1 MSETSSSKGL
11 IVIADGD
18 VATRNDMREAL
29 QSQGFDVVCVA
40 DGAMACAAFVER
52 SPEIVIL
59 NIALP
64 DQGGVST
71 CAEIRCLPGGENIP
85 ILLVSDSD
93 DTADVENAYRAG
105 ATDFITKAID
115 WSSLEHRLRYFL
127 RVSQDY
133 RNMSK
138 TKEEHSFLLNAMPD
152 AFVVLDIENRVA
164 DFIPGNFEHPLPQP
178 AGSDVS
184 VFDFLPKNV
193 AEAWCRARNVAST
206 RGEPTPIEFTL
217 DNDGDEVSYYEARF
231 VPFTDRRTLVMVAD
245 ITDRK
250 LAEKRIRRLAFY
262 DALTGLPNRQAF
274 RLQLNGMIDEANE
287 IDDKVAV
294 FYIDLDNFKRINDT
308 LGHTIGDGVLST
320 IAERLSGSI
329 RKREHNTAGDDTPTG
344 IARLGGDEFAFAIG
358 GFEDEEVLFTIAE
371 RLGDQL
377 RKPVPYKGHEF
388 VVTPSIGVSV
398 YPDDGDNVEELL
410 MNADVAMY
418 QAKNAGRDT
427 VRFYSGTMSV
437 RSLDGLAL
445 EHDLRKAVENEELE
459 LHYQPKLELG
469 TGRLVG
475 AEALVRWKDT
485 DGNYVSPASFIPMAE
500 ESGLIVPLGDL
511 VLRMACK
518 QAHDWQQKYAD
529 APRIAVNISSQQ
541 FYQSDL
547 QQTIMKAL
555 FEAGTKPSLL
565 QLELTE
571 SILMRDVEKTIGT
584 LDYLK
589 NTGITLAIDDFG
601 TGYSS
606 LAYLTRFPIDALK
619 IDRSFVMD
627 VESSNDGATIC
638 AAIIAMARQLGLTVI
653 AEGVETVEQVDFL
666 RSQDC
671 DQIQGYLFSRPID
684 AAEYE
689 ERFLAT
695 NAGKLAFENI
705 C

>member
-1 MSETSSSKGL
+1 MNATSSSKGL
-11 IVIADGD
+11 IVIADNEAATCQAMTTALEDLGFE
-18 VATRNDMREAL
+18 VAIVDN
-29 QSQGFDVVCVA
+29 
-40 DGAMACAAFVER
+40 GAMASAAFTEHG
-52 SPEIVIL
+52 PEIVIL
-59 NIALP
+59 SVLLP
-64 DQGGVST
+64 CQDGVSA
-71 CAEIRCLPGGENIP
+71 CADIRRLPGGEDIP
-85 ILLVSDSD
+85 IVLISDHD
-93 DTADVENAYRAG
+93 DTADIDAAYHAG
-105 ATDFITKAID
+105 ATDLITKPIN
-115 WSSLEHRLRYFL
+115 WRLFRHRLQYFL
-127 RVSQDY
+127 RVSKDY
-133 RNMSK
+133 QHMSK
-138 TKEEHSFLLNAMPD
+138 MKEENNLLLNAMPD
-152 AFVVLDIENRVA
+152 TYVVLDTENRVA
-164 DFIPGNFEHPLPQP
+164 DYIPGKLVHPLPQP
-178 AGSDVS
+178 AGGEDS
-184 VFDFLPKNV
+184 VFDFLPRNV
-193 AEAWCRARNVAST
+193 AQAWCKARNAAST
-206 RGEPTPIEFTL
+206 RGEPTPIDFTL
-217 DNDGDEVSYYEARF
+217 SSDENQTSYYEARF

-250 LAEKRIRRLAFY
+250 QAEKRIRRLAFY
-262 DALTGLPNRQAF
+262 DTLTGLPNRQAF
-274 RLQLNGMIDEANE
+274 RLQLNGMIDEADEVN
-287 IDDKVAV
+287 DKVAV
-294 FYIDLDNFKRINDT
+294 LYIDLDNFKRINDT
-308 LGHTIGDGVLST
+308 LGHTIGDGVLSA

-329 RKREHNTAGDDTPTG
+329 RKNNGDSAGEEAPTG
-344 IARLGGDEFAFAIG
+344 IARLGGDEFAFAIS

-377 RKPVPYKGHEF
+377 RKPVPYQGHEF
-388 VVTPSIGVSV
+388 VVTPSIGVSI
-398 YPDDGDNVEELL
+398 YPDDADNVEDLL
-410 MNADVAMY
+410 KNADVAMY

-427 VRFYSGTMSV
+427 VQFYSGTMSL
-437 RSLDGLAL
+437 RSLQGIAL

-469 TGRLVG
+469 TGKLVG
-475 AEALVRWKDT
+475 AEALVRWRDA
-485 DGNYVSPASFIPMAE
+485 DGDFISPGRFIPLAE

-511 VLRMACK
+511 VLRMACR
-518 QAHDWQQKYAD
+518 QAHAWHQKYVD

-627 VESSNDGATIC
+627 VEARNDSATIC

-653 AEGVETVEQVDFL
+653 AEGVETVEQVEFL
-666 RSQDC
+666 RSHDC
-671 DQIQGYLFSRPID
+671 DQIQGYLFSRPIS

-689 ERFLAT
+689 EKFLAT
-695 NAGKLAFENI
+695 NAGTLAFESI